1 MLFTN
6 SLWNITSLTAPPFS
20 TLRDGDHVDVA
31 IIGAGITGL
40 TAAILLRERGKRVAV
55 LEMDRVASGESAM
68 TTAHVTEAIDVRY
81 RHIRRAFDHDAARI
95 VAATLRAAIE
105 TIDSIVTRYSIDC
118 AWRRVPGFLYTERR
132 NKVADLK
139 SEAVSASESGV
150 AAKWTAE
157 VPLPFSTR
165 GAVRFENQ
173 ALFHPRRYLLGIANE
188 IAAHVVEGVH
198 VLHIDESDPCTVE
211 TSAGRITADA
221 VFVATH
227 APINDVLLH
236 TKVAPYRS
244 YAIAMHTE
252 APVEGLFWD
261 TADPYHYI
269 RSHDDFL
276 IIGGEDHKVGQ
287 EVDTE
292 ECFTRLQ
299 QYAIERFGAHPVRH
313 QWSGQIIE
321 SHDGLPFIGAT
332 GRAGRIYLA
341 TGYAGQG
348 MTLGTAAATIVADLI
363 EGRSHPAAPLFDPG
377 RIHPRGS
384 VRDFVT
390 ENVDYPKRIL
400 LDRVLRR
407 DVETT
412 RTFDVKSGEGKIVM
426 VDGRKL
432 AVSRD
437 QAGRLHAVSPVCTHM
452 RCDVAWNSAEQTW
465 DCPCHGSRFSMEGE
479 VRNGPATEGLE
490 GVRIDE
496 S

>member
-1 MLFTN
+1 MHLTD
-6 SLWNITSLTAPPFS
+6 SLWNATSLAAPPFS
-20 TLRDGDHVDVA
+20 TLRDGDHVEVA
-31 IIGAGITGL
+31 VIGAGVTGL
-40 TAAILLRERGKRVAV
+40 TAALLLRERGKSVAV
-55 LEMDRVASGESAM
+55 LEMDRIACGESVM

-81 RHIRRAFDHDAARI
+81 RHIRRAFDHDAART

-105 TIDSIVTRYSIDC
+105 TVDAIVKRYSIDC
-118 AWRRVPGFLYTERR
+118 AFHRVPGFLYTERR
-132 NKVADLK
+132 NKVAELK

-150 AAKWTAE
+150 AASWTTD
-157 VPLPFSTR
+157 VPLPFVTR
-165 GAVRFENQ
+165 GAVRYENQ
-173 ALFHPRRYLLGIANE
+173 AQFHPRQYLLGIARE
-188 IAAHVVEGVH
+188 IAAHIVEGVH
-198 VLHIDESDPCTVE
+198 VLHIDEGERCTVE

-221 VFVATH
+221 VFVATN

-244 YAIAMHTE
+244 YAIAMQSA

-269 RSHDDFL
+269 RSHEDFL

-332 GRAGRIYLA
+332 GSAGRVYIA

-348 MTLGTAAATIVADLI
+348 ITLGTAAASIVADLI
-363 EGRSHPAAPLFDPG
+363 EGKQHPAAPLFDPG
-377 RIHPRGS
+377 RIHPRGA
-384 VRDFVT
+384 VREFVT

-407 DVETT
+407 DVEAT

-426 VDGRKL
+426 IGGRKL
-432 AVSRD
+432 AVARD
-437 QAGRLHAVSPVCTHM
+437 DSGRLHAVSPVCTHM
-452 RCDVAWNSAEQTW
+452 RCDVAWNAAEQSW
-465 DCPCHGSRFSMEGE
+465 DCPCHGSRFSMDGE
-479 VRNGPATEGLE
+479 VKNGPATEALE
-490 GVRIDE
+490 KVEITE
-496 S
+496 T